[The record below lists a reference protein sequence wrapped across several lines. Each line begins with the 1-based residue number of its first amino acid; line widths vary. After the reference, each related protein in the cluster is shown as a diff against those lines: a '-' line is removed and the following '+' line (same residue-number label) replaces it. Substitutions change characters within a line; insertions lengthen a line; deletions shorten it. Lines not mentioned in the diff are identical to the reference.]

1 MVYLWSTII
10 HVNKKIWYYSNC
22 NIGARIM
29 KRFISIILCSMLMC
43 TNIPVF
49 AATTDAGDSRT
60 EHLALPH
67 KLAKESPINAV
78 DISGGMIKILPYN
91 TMQLTFA
98 EPFNSKNAVVGDKI
112 IFLMEEGLRTYE
124 GTYIFPPGTRY
135 IAEITKIE
143 RPKSF
148 NRCGKIYLNFKY
160 IELPDG
166 TQYNANGK
174 LFSKKDF
181 LSRGKLNALGKGLGS
196 TLAGVGVGIGAG
208 CGIGVAAG
216 EVIIGGF
223 AIGLPIGFA
232 IGATI
237 GLVTPGLYYKA
248 NAGDKVNV
256 QIIDEVDVLR

>member
-1 MVYLWSTII
+1 M
-10 HVNKKIWYYSNC
+10 KK
-22 NIGARIM
+22 
-29 KRFISIILCSMLMC
+29 FISLILCSLFMC
-43 TNIPVF
+43 TNLPVF
-49 AATTDAGDSRT
+49 AATTDAGDTRV

-67 KLAKESPINAV
+67 KLVKETPVNAV
-78 DISGGMIKILPYN
+78 NVTSSGIKILPYN
-91 TMQLTFA
+91 TLQLTFA
-98 EPFNSKNAVVGDKI
+98 EPFNSKNAAVGDKI
-112 IFLMEEGLRTYE
+112 TFLMEEGLRTYE

-135 IAEITKIE
+135 IAEITRVE

-148 NRCGKIYLNFKY
+148 NRSGKIYLNFKY

-166 TQYNANGK
+166 TQYNANAK

-181 LSRGKLNALGKGLGS
+181 LSRGKLNALGKGMGS
-196 TLAGVGVGIGAG
+196 TLAGIGVGIGAG

-232 IGATI
+232 VGATI

-256 QIIDEVDVLR
+256 QLIEDVNVLR